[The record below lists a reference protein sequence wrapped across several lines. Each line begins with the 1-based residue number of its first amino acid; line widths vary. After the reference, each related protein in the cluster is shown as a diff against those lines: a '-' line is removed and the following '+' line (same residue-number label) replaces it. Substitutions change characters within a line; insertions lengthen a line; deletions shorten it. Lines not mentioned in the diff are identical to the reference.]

1 MTTTIK
7 SISQVCRE
15 YPEKSRLIHAVV
27 SRIGKDSIEDVINHG
42 ADSGFSG
49 FIYYTDTVKFYRK
62 YREDIN
68 QWIKESWEDIGYK
81 SALDMVKSFRCAQ
94 DETEDTIG
102 KCLYNSRLNG
112 DETMMI
118 ENCLSWFALEEV
130 CRLFDN

>member
-1 MTTTIK
+1 MMTTTIK

-68 QWIKESWEDIGYK
+68 HWIKESWKDIGYK
-81 SALDMVKSFRCAQ
+81 SALDMVKNFGCAK
-94 DETEDTIG
+94 DEEEDVIG
-102 KCLYNSRLNG
+102 FVLYGGPLN
-112 DETMMI
+112 DDTMMI
-118 ENCLSWFALEEV
+118 ENCLVWFALEEV
-130 CRLFDN
+130 CRLFEN